1 MVYEIICERGK
12 VDRMR
17 NVELLIPAGNL
28 ENLKVAVAYGADA
41 VYVGGEAFS
50 LRAKAANFSME
61 ELKEGIEYAHAHNVK
76 VYVTVNIIAHN
87 EDMEQVKEYLL
98 ELGQLN
104 PDGLIIADL
113 GIFSL
118 AKKLI
123 PHVERH
129 ISTQANSTNYET
141 YLFWWELGAKR
152 VVSARELSL
161 AEIAEIRR
169 RIPEEMEI
177 ESFIHGAMCMSYS
190 GRCSLSNYLTG
201 RDANQGACS
210 HPCRWK
216 YSIVEEKRPGQYF
229 PIYENER
236 GSYIFNSKDLCM
248 IEHIPEMLEA
258 GIDSLKIE
266 GRMKTTLYTATVA
279 RTYRKAID
287 DYLESPEKYK
297 ANMEWY
303 KEEIGKCTYR
313 SFTTGFYFG
322 KADKDT
328 QIYDA
333 NLHITNYIYLGQIQE
348 INEKGQFK
356 IQQKNKFSVGE
367 TIELM
372 KPDGSNILCTVK
384 GIYNEDG
391 EAQESAPHSKQ
402 ILWIELNEQIQLQ
415 KHDILRKKA

>member
-169 RIPEEMEI
+169 RIPEGMEI